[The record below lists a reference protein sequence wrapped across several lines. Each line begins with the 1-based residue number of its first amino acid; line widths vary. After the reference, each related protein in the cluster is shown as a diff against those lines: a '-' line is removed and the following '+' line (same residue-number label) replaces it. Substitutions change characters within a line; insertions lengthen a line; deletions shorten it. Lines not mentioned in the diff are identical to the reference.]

1 MTLAIVIVYL
11 SVCMLFG
18 FYGKARTKTSEDYS
32 LAGRKMPGWMASLSI
47 AATLVGSGVTIGVGE
62 LGYSVG
68 ISGVL
73 YPTMLGLCLFI
84 SMWIA
89 AARFRKSEKYTIPEM
104 LEDYYGPS
112 ARLMVAIITMIIFIP
127 PTAAQFLVAGMILSA
142 LTGISKGVAITIAAF
157 VIIAYVVIGGMWAIG
172 FTDAFQMVF
181 IYLGLISLAIVSVI
195 KFGGYNTLLAQLPPG
210 HSSWSAIGP
219 IRFTAYLGVLLMFGF
234 ISQAWIQKSASVE
247 TPEKAKWS
255 GMVAGLLIFPIG
267 FLAVFAGLIARIAL
281 PGINPA
287 MAVPKLMLTVFPHV
301 VGGIFLAAVI
311 AACMSSSDSWIHSS
325 ATMFVRDIYQ
335 RHINPEA
342 SDQRVFRYSMVVC
355 LLYGVLAWLIALM
368 AQQEII
374 MLVLLFIAPG
384 ALFIGPLLAAW
395 FSPRKLK
402 KGAGSAII
410 LVVAILGILLSLKRP
425 FLWGVHP
432 ALSTT
437 IIAYVLTGLV
447 LLLPWTSYKYQ
458 PKRQNK
464 DSASGGLERIG

>member
-1 MTLAIVIVYL
+1 MTMAIVIIYL
-11 SVCMLFG
+11 AVCMIFG
-18 FYGKARTKTSEDYS
+18 FYGRTRTKTSEDYS

-47 AATLVGSGVTIGVGE
+47 TATLVGSGVTVGVGE

-73 YPTMLGLCLFI
+73 YPTILGLCLLI

-89 AARFRKSEKYTIPEM
+89 AARFRKTEKHTIPEM
-104 LEDYYGPS
+104 LEDYYGPG
-112 ARLMVAIITMIIFIP
+112 ARFMVAIITMIIFIP

-157 VIIAYVVIGGMWAIG
+157 VIIAYVVMGGMWAIG
-172 FTDAFQMVF
+172 FTDAFQMLF
-181 IYLGLISLAIVSVI
+181 IYLGLILMAIVSVI
-195 KFGGYNTLLAQLPPG
+195 KFGGYGTLLAQLPPG

-219 IRFTAYLGVLLMFGF
+219 TRFTAYLGVLLMFGF
-234 ISQAWIQKSASVE
+234 ISQPWLQKSASVE

-255 GMVAGLLIFPIG
+255 GIIAGLLIFPIG
-267 FLAVFAGLIARIAL
+267 FLAVFAGLIARVTL

-287 MAVPKLMLTVFPHV
+287 MAVPKLMLTVFPPV
-301 VGGIFLAAVI
+301 IGGIFLAAVI
-311 AACMSSSDSWIHSS
+311 AACMSCSDSWIHSS

-335 RHINPEA
+335 CHINPEA
-342 SDQRVFRYSMVVC
+342 SDQRVLAYSMIAS
-355 LLYGVLAWLIALM
+355 LLYGVLALVLALM

-402 KGAGSAII
+402 KGIGSAII
-410 LVVAILGILLSLKRP
+410 LVVAILGVLLSLKRP

-432 ALSTT
+432 AFSTT
-437 IIAYVLTGLV
+437 IIAYVLTGLG
-447 LLLPWTSYKYQ
+447 LLLPWSSIPSQ
-458 PKRQNK
+458 PRRQIN
-464 DSASGGLERIG
+464 ASLPQACISEK